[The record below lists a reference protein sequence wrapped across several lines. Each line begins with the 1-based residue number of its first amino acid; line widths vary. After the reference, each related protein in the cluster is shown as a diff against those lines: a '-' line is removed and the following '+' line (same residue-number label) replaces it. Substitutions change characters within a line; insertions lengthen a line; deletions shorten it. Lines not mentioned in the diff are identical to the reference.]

1 MSQLGHSG
9 NSKYMG
15 IENGLKYH
23 QGICGICAV
32 LYAVYMDCRER
43 RCELA
48 STLGI
53 DYLRRCFIQDE
64 IHNLLT
70 SYPELHKD
78 IQTLTR
84 EFPGYTGFK
93 ITDYMSTLSTKKTS
107 GDYSIAL
114 PPMAVVQYLKR
125 WNIDAT
131 FHQPPSS
138 PLPNRCILGLGFF
151 SSGDSKPKLRH
162 YVYKKGKKIFSYGE
176 KYDDLEAFISVTDPD
191 YKVLY
196 SIEWN
201 SQPVVDIS
209 K

>member
-1 MSQLGHSG
+1 MSQLVGHSG

-15 IENGLKYH
+15 LENCE
-23 QGICGICAV
+23 QGVCGICAV
-32 LYAVYMDCRER
+32 LYAVYMDSSKEGRLKLVR
-43 RCELA
+43 DLKPDD
-48 STLGI
+48 S
-53 DYLRRCFIQDE
+53 RRCFIQHE
-64 IHNLLT
+64 IDKLLT
-70 SYPELHKD
+70 SYPGLYED
-78 IQTLTR
+78 IQTLTK

-114 PPMAVVQYLKR
+114 PPMAVVQYLKE

-138 PLPNRCILGLGFF
+138 PLPDRCILALGFF

-162 YVYKKGKKIFSYGE
+162 YVYKKGKKIFSYGK
-176 KYDDLEAFISVTDPD
+176 KYDDLEAFTSVTDPD